1 MIPIE
6 LQDEPRA
13 PGPLYQQVASSLRAA
28 IASGEVAPGTKLP
41 TERALA
47 SQLGLSRTT
56 VIGAYER
63 LEAEGIIVRR
73 QGSGTFVSSAGAF
86 IHSDRLDPADWSS
99 DPGRAELPM
108 VSLARGYPSPL
119 ALVTQTMT
127 DAVGRLTEAVSGAG
141 YSARG
146 LPELRARLATY
157 FGARGLDTHTEQL
170 VVTTGA
176 HQAIDLVVRAL
187 IRPGDTV
194 LVESPT
200 YCGALDI
207 LHARNARLVPVP
219 VSPDGDLV
227 GRIESAIRRHRPKLI
242 FLTPTHQNPT
252 GFTLDDDSRARL
264 AELIRRSWIPLIED
278 DSLADVLTDGSVAA
292 PLTAFAGDPNVP
304 IYTVGSVSK
313 LFWAGLRIGWVR
325 APNKREATTL
335 ATIKGNMD
343 MGSSILPQVITEAL
357 LGDIDGARRTR
368 QAELV
373 PKLDLLESM
382 MRIHLPTWLWSH
394 PAGGMSAWFKMPSGN
409 AEDLTEIAAR
419 YGVQVL
425 PGSEF
430 AADHKCLLFVRLT
443 FNAAPEAIVTGVQRL
458 GRAFEHYLASGPVE
472 TNTRLLS

>member
-1 MIPIE
+1 LIPIK

-28 IASGEVAPGTKLP
+28 IAAGEIPPGTKLP
-41 TERALA
+41 TERSLA
-47 SQLGLSRTT
+47 NQLGLSRTT

-63 LEAEGIIVRR
+63 LETEGIIVRR

-99 DPGRAELPM
+99 DPGRTELPM
-108 VSLARGYPSPL
+108 VSLARGYASPL
-119 ALVTQTMT
+119 PVVAQTT
-127 DAVGRLTEAVSGAG
+127 GDVVGRLTDAVTGAG

-146 LPELRARLATY
+146 LPELRGRLAAY

-194 LVESPT
+194 LVENPT

-207 LHARNARLVPVP
+207 LHARNARLVPIP
-219 VSPDGDLV
+219 ISTDDDLV
-227 GRIESAIRRHRPKLI
+227 GRIESAIRRHHPKLI

-252 GFTLDDDSRARL
+252 GFTLDDESRARL
-264 AELIRRSWIPLIED
+264 AELIRRTWVPLIED
-278 DSLADVLTDGSVAA
+278 DSLADVLTDRSIAA
-292 PLTAFAGDPNVP
+292 PLTAFVGDPNTP

-325 APNKREATTL
+325 APNKREATNL
-335 ATIKGNMD
+335 ATVKGNMD
-343 MGSSILPQVITEAL
+343 MGSSILPQVITESL
-357 LGDIDGARRTR
+357 LGDIEGARRAR

-382 MRIHLPTWLWSH
+382 MRIHLPSWSWSH

-409 AEDLTEIAAR
+409 AEDLAEIAAR

-430 AADHKCLLFVRLT
+430 AVDHKCLLFVRLT
-443 FNAAPEAIVTGVQRL
+443 FNADPETIVMGVQRL
-458 GRAFEHYLASGPVE
+458 GRAFEHYRASGPVE
-472 TNTRLLS
+472 ANTRLLS